1 MVILCKEFIETC
13 NSNNNSNNNN
23 NNTAWDDFIGDSSSS
38 SFKKNI
44 ILSDFQKWAIK
55 AITEDDNV
63 LITAHTGSGKTL
75 PAEFA
80 IHYIVHVL
88 KKKVIYTTPIKA
100 LSNQKLFEF
109 RKKYP
114 TISFGILTGDCKD
127 NPEADVLIMTTE
139 ILRNTLFHRQINETK
154 TNNTTIPL
162 MFEMDF
168 ELELKAVIFDE
179 VHYINDPERGSVW
192 EQSILLLPPH
202 VQLILLSAT
211 IDKPELFASWIETEK
226 NKQLLY
232 NNNNT
237 DNNDTKL
244 KKMYLTST
252 NERVVPLTHYMW
264 LSLNST
270 IFNTAKKS
278 PPYESTLLNLY
289 KKPIIIADS
298 AGTFNDINYH
308 KVKDALHFIQTKCPN
323 TRIHRQFV
331 LNELVTYLNMNNML
345 PAICFV
351 FSRKH
356 VEKAAKEINTS
367 LFEKDNNSHALISK
381 ECRHIISSKIVNYK
395 EYLELPE
402 YVELVALLEK
412 GIAIHHAGMMPILRE
427 MVELLFDKGYIK
439 LLFATETFA
448 VGINMPTKTVVFSG
462 LTKYNGNTMRH
473 LFPHEYTQMAGRAG
487 RRGIDTVGNVIHCNN
502 LFEMPDISDYKN
514 ILAGKAQTLKSKFKI
529 SFNLILSIVFSKENK
544 NKCDDDSMDADVN
557 VGADMHSS
565 DPLFDVKN
573 NITHFID
580 KSLLAYDIQGEIKSY
595 DVKHKELNETLA
607 TKKEQLCLTTKTPE
621 NVMKE
626 YKEKKKQMA
635 MAKNSSKKKLK
646 NELNDIEVKY
656 NFLEKDL
663 KKYEAYEKIK
673 EEINQNDFYRKNTA
687 DYISISIE
695 QLVNHILIPNEFLKI
710 NDTTNTTIIT
720 TKGRFA
726 SQLQE
731 IHPLGFIDIFTKTN
745 GFEDLSAIEL
755 VGLFSCFTSINVPED
770 IKQIY
775 PHTPNFS
782 LNKISMDLF
791 TQLEMYNK
799 LEYELLIDSGANY
812 DFHFDIQ
819 TELLKWCSCLDE
831 SECKDLIKKIKI
843 DKNVSLGDFVKAIL
857 KINTIAK
864 ELEKICELNNDII
877 LLEKLKQIPELTLK
891 YVVTSQ
897 SLYL

>member
-1 MVILCKEFIETC
+1 MVILCKEFIETL
-13 NSNNNSNNNN
+13 NASDNNGNTNNS
-23 NNTAWDDFIGDSSSS
+23 AWDNFMNESST
-38 SFKKNI
+38 SFKQNI

-80 IHYIVHVL
+80 IHYIVNVL

-139 ILRNTLFHRQINETK
+139 ILRNTLFHRQINETA
-154 TNNTTIPL
+154 TNNTSIPL

-232 NNNNT
+232 NNNGNNT
-237 DNNDTKL
+237 NDTKL

-264 LSLNST
+264 LSMNSN
-270 IFNTAKKS
+270 IFNAAKKH
-278 PPYESTLLNLY
+278 PPYENTLLNLY

-298 AGTFNDINYH
+298 AGSFNDVNYH
-308 KVKDALHFIQTKCPN
+308 KVKDALNFIQTKCPT
-323 TRIHRQFV
+323 TRIHRQFI
-331 LNELVTYLNMNNML
+331 LNELVNYLNMNNML

-356 VEKAAKEINTS
+356 VEMAAKEINTS
-367 LFEKDNNSHALISK
+367 LFEKDSNIHSLISK

-402 YVELVALLEK
+402 YVELLALLEK
-412 GIAIHHAGMMPILRE
+412 GIAIHHAGMIPVLRE

-448 VGINMPTKTVVFSG
+448 VGINMPTKTVIFSG
-462 LTKYNGNTMRH
+462 LTKYNGTTMRL

-502 LFEMPDISDYKN
+502 LFEMPNISDYKN
-514 ILAGKAQTLKSKFKI
+514 ILTGKAQTLKSKFKI

-544 NKCDDDSMDADVN
+544 PTYIDSAHIDSAHDDVDKV
-557 VGADMHSS
+557 DMQG
-565 DPLFDVKN
+565 DPLFAVKN
-573 NITHFID
+573 NIIHFID

-595 DVKHKELNETLA
+595 DAKNKDLNEILA
-607 TKKEQLCLTTKTPE
+607 AKKEQLSLTTTTPE
-621 NVMKE
+621 TIMKE
-626 YKEKKKQMA
+626 YKEKKKIME

-646 NELNDIEVKY
+646 YELNDIEVKY
-656 NFLEKDL
+656 IFLEKDF
-663 KKYEAYEKIK
+663 KKYEAYEKVE
-673 EEINQNDFYRKNTA
+673 EEIKQNDFYRKNTVE
-687 DYISISIE
+687 YISTCID
-695 QLVNHILIPNEFLKI
+695 QLVNHILIPNDFLKI
-710 NDTTNTTIIT
+710 NDMTNTTIIT
-720 TKGRFA
+720 TKGRGA
-726 SQLQE
+726 SQIQE
-731 IHPLGFIDIFTKTN
+731 IHPLCFMDIYTETN
-745 GFEDLSAIEL
+745 GFNNLSAIEL
-755 VGLFSCFTSINVPED
+755 VGFFSCFTSINVTDD
-770 IKQIY
+770 IKQAY
-775 PHTPNFS
+775 PHTPYFS
-782 LNKISMDLF
+782 LNKISMDML
-791 TQLEMYNK
+791 TKLEMYNK
-799 LEYELLIDSGANY
+799 LEYRLLIDSGACY
-812 DFHFDIQ
+812 DIHFDMQ
-819 TELLKWCSCLDE
+819 NELLKWCSCSNE
-831 SECKDLIKKIKI
+831 NECKDLIKTIKI
-843 DKNVSLGDFVKAIL
+843 DKNVSLGDFVKANL

-864 ELEKICELNNDII
+864 ELEKICELNNDMI

-891 YVVTSQ
+891 YIVTSQ